1 MKYIITEEQ
10 FRLLELNNSIRRR
23 LHKGEEVINS
33 LDPKDVRVYWK
44 ESEVFDYVRN
54 LLDYMTLESIR
65 DDDDYDKV
73 YEYFSNKYEKYIM
86 DFFYDSLLK

>member
-44 ESEVFDYVRN
+44 ESEVFDYVRDMLN
-54 LLDYMTLESIR
+54 YATLESIR
-65 DDDDYDKV
+65 DDDDYDVV

-86 DFFYDSLLK
+86 EFFYDSLLK